1 MIVKTMPVG
10 PIGTNCYL
18 LGDETA
24 KVCAMV
30 DPGGDPEEILSMIQA
45 SGLVLTAILLTH
57 GHYDHTGGVEG
68 LELAFPD
75 TPVYIHQ
82 SDAQGVDPTLFPPL
96 PAGQVRYYGEGDTVA
111 VGGLTVEVLHT
122 PGHSKGSVVLKVG
135 DVLFT
140 GDTLFQGSCG
150 RTDLPGGSYQE
161 IMTSLAR
168 LAALP
173 GDYRVCPGHEGLS
186 TLDAER
192 QRNYYMREAM
202 GG

>member
-18 LGDETA
+18 LGDETSKA
-24 KVCAMV
+24 CAMI
-30 DPGGDPEEILSMIQA
+30 DPGGDPNEILSMIREA
-45 SGLVLTAILLTH
+45 GLALKAILLTH
-57 GHYDHTGGVEG
+57 GH
-68 LELAFPD
+68 
-75 TPVYIHQ
+75 
-82 SDAQGVDPTLFPPL
+82 PPL
-96 PAGQVRYYGEGDTVA
+96 PREVLRFYDEGDTVA

-122 PGHSKGSVVLKVG
+122 PGHSKGSVVLKTG
-135 DVLFT
+135 DILFT
-140 GDTLFQGSCG
+140 GDTLFRGSCG

-168 LAALP
+168 LGRLA

-192 QRNYYMREAM
+192 RSNYYLMEALAEQP
-202 GG
+202 